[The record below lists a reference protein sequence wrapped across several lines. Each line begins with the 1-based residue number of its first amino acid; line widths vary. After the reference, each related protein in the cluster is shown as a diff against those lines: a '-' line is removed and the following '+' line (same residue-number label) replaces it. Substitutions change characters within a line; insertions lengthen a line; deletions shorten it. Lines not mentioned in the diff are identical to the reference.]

1 MFHPGKVL
9 VVDSAKAK
17 DVVSADSS
25 VQATV
30 KMWDDNLVTFGVEQN
45 IADKLKANDAVLVDY
60 TPMNIPGSPVP
71 RMVIVKILKG
81 AIGKKIL
88 EEYESHHKKRRDRET
103 QQQLPQPP
111 LSVKT
116 NYIR

>member
-9 VVDSAKAK
+9 VVYSARDK

-30 KMWDDNLVTFGVEQN
+30 RMWDDNLVTFGVEAN
-45 IADKLKANDAVLVDY
+45 IADKLKVNDVVLVDY
-60 TPMNIPGSPVP
+60 TPLNIPGSPVP

-81 AIGKKIL
+81 ALGKKIF
-88 EEYESHHKKRRDRET
+88 EEYESHSRKRRDRET
-103 QQQLPQPP
+103 QQQLPSPP
-111 LSVKT
+111 MQVKT

>member
-9 VVDSAKAK
+9 VVYSSKDK

-30 KMWDDNLVTFGVEQN
+30 RMWDDNLVTFAVEHN
-45 IADKLKANDAVLVDY
+45 IADKIRPNDAVLVDY

-71 RMVIVKILKG
+71 RMIIIKILKG
-81 AIGKKIL
+81 AIGKRIF
-88 EEYESHHKKRRDRET
+88 EEYESHSKKRREKET
-103 QQQLPQPP
+103 QQQLPSPP
-111 LSVKT
+111 MQVKT

>member
-9 VVDSAKAK
+9 VVYSARDK

-30 KMWDDNLVTFGVEQN
+30 KMWDDNLVTFSVDAN
-45 IADKLKANDAVLVDY
+45 IADKLKVNDAVLVDY

-81 AIGKKIL
+81 AIGKKIF
-88 EEYESHHKKRRDRET
+88 EEYESHSRKRRDRET
-103 QQQLPQPP
+103 QQALPQPP
-111 LSVKT
+111 MQVKT